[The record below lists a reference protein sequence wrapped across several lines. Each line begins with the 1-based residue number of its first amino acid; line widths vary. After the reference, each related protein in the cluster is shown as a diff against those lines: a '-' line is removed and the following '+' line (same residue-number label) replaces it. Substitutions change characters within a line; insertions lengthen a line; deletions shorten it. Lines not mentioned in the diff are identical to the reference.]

1 MLELTLVGL
10 GWSMAPVGMAAPLL
24 AQGRLIELKPRC
36 RIAVT
41 LNWQRTRLNT
51 QLLDAMTRAV
61 RQVAAQRLRP
71 LEVQAG
77 SA

>member
-1 MLELTLVGL
+1 
-10 GWSMAPVGMAAPLL
+10 
-24 AQGRLIELKPRC
+24 
-36 RIAVT
+36 